1 MNVLESILSRR
12 STRSYQSL
20 PVEQEKLEKILEAGR
35 FAPSGGNNQTAHFL
49 VIQKEDV
56 LKKLV
61 ELVQNAFA
69 KMEVYDGMYKSI
81 RNSILQSK
89 KGNYVFHYNAPV
101 LIVVANQKDYGN
113 NMADTA
119 CAVENMMLEANEL
132 DLGSCWI
139 NQLRWLNEDPTLVAY
154 LKELGMQ
161 TDERVYASV
170 AIGYPE
176 TVDGLPLRK
185 ALERKGN
192 KVTWIL

>member
-35 FAPSGGNNQTAHFL
+35 CAPSGGNNQTAHFL

-119 CAVENMMLEANEL
+119 CAVENMMLEANDL

>member
-119 CAVENMMLEANEL
+119 CAVENMMLEANDL

>member
-161 TDERVYASV
+161 TDERVDASV